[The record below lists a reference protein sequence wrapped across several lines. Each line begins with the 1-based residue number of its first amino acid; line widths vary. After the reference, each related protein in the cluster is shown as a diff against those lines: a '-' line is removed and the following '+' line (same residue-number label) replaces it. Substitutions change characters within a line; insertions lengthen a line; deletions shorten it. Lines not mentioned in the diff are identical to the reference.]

1 MNEIKFNSVDRVGN
15 KRSGGGHGVE
25 RTIKVVN
32 GGGCGITGE
41 QLASSK
47 AAIDSTR
54 VSADQ
59 LVQQLLADNKLAEA
73 LSEES
78 PCFGDDS
85 AGGEGGGLALYV
97 GKDGSATIGS
107 RSARQVAAMDAVDG
121 SHHHGSM
128 TFVAV
133 RGGSGSTA
141 PGSRSSSGSNTP
153 NRKLNRV

>member
-1 MNEIKFNSVDRVGN
+1 
-15 KRSGGGHGVE
+15 
-25 RTIKVVN
+25 
-32 GGGCGITGE
+32 
-41 QLASSK
+41 SSK

-73 LSEES
+73 LSEEA
-78 PCFGDDS
+78 PFGEDGS
-85 AGGEGGGLALYV
+85 ALGGLGGGLALYV

-107 RSARQVAAMDAVDG
+107 RTARQVAAGADDG
-121 SHHHGSM
+121 AHHHGSM

-133 RGGSGSTA
+133 RGSGSGSGSA
-141 PGSRSSSGSNTP
+141 SGSRNSSGSSTP

>member
-1 MNEIKFNSVDRVGN
+1 MGN
-15 KRSGGGHGVE
+15 KRNAAHGE
-25 RTIKVVN
+25 RTIKAVN
-32 GGGCGITGE
+32 GGGGITGE

-78 PCFGDDS
+78 PFGDDS

-141 PGSRSSSGSNTP
+141 SASRNSSGSNTP